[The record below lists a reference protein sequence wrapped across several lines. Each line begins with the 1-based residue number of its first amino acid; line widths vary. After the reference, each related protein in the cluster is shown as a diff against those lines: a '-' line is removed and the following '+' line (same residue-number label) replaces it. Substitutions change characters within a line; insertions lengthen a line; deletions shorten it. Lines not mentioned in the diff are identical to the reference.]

1 MSNKLVPKLQSAW
14 SPIVRTKPLT
24 QEEIEVQNTL
34 QNLYKNTEDLRNGDY
49 DRQQMQIK
57 QEQEQAKKDKRKQ
70 AFSNAM
76 LTIAMGENAS
86 IATASGYGYDKNGN
100 MGQYYVNDPGVE
112 ALRNNLAV
120 LGATGTAVMA
130 PQAVTAL
137 APTVSEGIA
146 PIVATTKAV
155 TNSVKPVLTTVKK
168 YKKPIKWITGAYPF
182 ASLGFNIGKIK
193 LKEAKDNREYE
204 ENEPY
209 YQESIDSYLNV
220 YKLNES
226 QQSIIDQM
234 DRTDDQFLQ
243 IYDWA
248 NAGELDYR

>member
-14 SPIVRTKPLT
+14 SPIVRTKSLT
-24 QEEIEVQNTL
+24 QEEIEIQNTL

-49 DRQQMQIK
+49 DKQQI
-57 QEQEQAKKDKRKQ
+57 EQTKKDKRRQ

-76 LTIAMGENAS
+76 LTIAMGENAPVA
-86 IATASGYGYDKNGN
+86 IASGYGYDENGN
-100 MGQYYVNDPGVE
+100 IGQYYVNDPGVE
-112 ALRNNLAV
+112 ALRNNLAI
-120 LGATGTAVMA
+120 LGATGAAAIAPPTA
-130 PQAVTAL
+130 TAL

-146 PIVATTKAV
+146 PVVSTAKAV
-155 TNSVKPVLTTVKK
+155 ANSIKPVLTTVKK
-168 YKKPIKWITGAYPF
+168 YKKPIKWITGTYPF

-193 LKEAKDNREYE
+193 LKEAKANREYE
-204 ENEPY
+204 ENKPY

-220 YKLNES
+220 YELNEA

-243 IYDWA
+243 IYNWA
-248 NAGELDYR
+248 NAGELNLR